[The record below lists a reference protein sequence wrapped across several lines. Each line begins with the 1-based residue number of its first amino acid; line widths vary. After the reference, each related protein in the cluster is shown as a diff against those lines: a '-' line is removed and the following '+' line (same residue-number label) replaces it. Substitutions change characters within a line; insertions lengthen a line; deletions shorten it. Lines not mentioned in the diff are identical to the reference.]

1 MCFVLN
7 VFYKDELFLD
17 FVFYVFEIF
26 LWLKIRFMNVVYF
39 FFMNKMDGI
48 FVVCI
53 RFFFYYFF
61 CSVIKLFVDEE
72 LGGDIEGVE
81 KFWCWGDVYGY
92 IFGLSYVV
100 CGCVLKYVVV

>member
-1 MCFVLN
+1 
-7 VFYKDELFLD
+7 
-17 FVFYVFEIF
+17 
-26 LWLKIRFMNVVYF
+26 MNVVYF

-72 LGGDIEGVE
+72 FGGDIEGVE
-81 KFWCWGDVYGY
+81 KFGCWGDIYGY